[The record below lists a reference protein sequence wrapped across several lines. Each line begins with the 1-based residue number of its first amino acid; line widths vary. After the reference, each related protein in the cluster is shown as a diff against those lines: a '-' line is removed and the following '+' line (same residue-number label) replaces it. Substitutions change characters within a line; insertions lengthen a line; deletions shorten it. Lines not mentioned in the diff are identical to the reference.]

1 MYLDK
6 LFDWNSKAWSF
17 AFLRLL
23 TKNNLNFKN
32 KLILE
37 IGATSKSSVGM
48 FFCENNKLI
57 LSSNN
62 LEEIILMK
70 KIYKSN
76 NVDVLQLDLLNL
88 VGQYDLIIMKS
99 VIGGLCR
106 KNGEIKANQIL
117 KKIKENNLKEGGA
130 IISLDNGRSIFHKIT
145 EYFQFGARKNN
156 WFFFKIDHLTN
167 FEAISTFG
175 FFSFFSLKTRLGYF
189 GKIVEDF
196 MYLFDRVIF
205 IFYKKNPTIIIKY
218 FKKN

>member
-1 MYLDK
+1 
-6 LFDWNSKAWSF
+6 
-17 AFLRLL
+17 
-23 TKNNLNFKN
+23 
-32 KLILE
+32 
-37 IGATSKSSVGM
+37 M

-88 VGQYDLIIMKS
+88 VDQYDLIIMKS

-106 KNGEIKANQIL
+106 KDGEIKANQIL
-117 KKIKENNLKEGGA
+117 KKIKANNLKEGGA

-156 WFFFKIDHLTN
+156 WFF
-167 FEAISTFG
+167 
-175 FFSFFSLKTRLGYF
+175 LK
-189 GKIVEDF
+189 
-196 MYLFDRVIF
+196 
-205 IFYKKNPTIIIKY
+205 
-218 FKKN
+218 